1 MAQRV
6 VLDDDI
12 DGSPIT
18 EDGGT
23 LQFAIDDTRM
33 EIDLNQEHLKQFYDA
48 VKPFIDNARVL
59 RETASFTHRPIQA
72 YRAKNTRPGDIRQWC
87 REHGI
92 PVNSM
97 GRIPA
102 DIERRYEEANEPQP
116 LGSRKQGK
124 LQTVYK
130 DPVLTPFSAGTK

>member
-18 EDGGT
+18 EGGGT
-23 LQFAIDDTRM
+23 LNFAIDDTRM
-33 EIDLNQEHLKQFYDA
+33 EIDLNEEHLKQFYDA
-48 VKPFIDNARVL
+48 VKPFIDNARVPRDSISL
-59 RETASFTHRPIQA
+59 TRRPVQS
-72 YRAKNTRPGDIRQWC
+72 YRKNTRPGDIRQWC

-102 DIERRYEEANEPQP
+102 DIEQRYEAAND
-116 LGSRKQGK
+116 LGPSRKQGK
-124 LQTVYK
+124 LATVYK
-130 DPVLTPFSAGTK
+130 DPVLTPFSASTK